1 MVTAMK
7 IVELDIKLPY
17 EKRGKVLIKIL
28 NMVRGRLKD
37 IHFLPPTS
45 KGVSEIRM
53 EVAEENV
60 QKLLADIKKIV
71 REGKV
76 SFKVLSEA

>member
-1 MVTAMK
+1 
-7 IVELDIKLPY
+7 
-17 EKRGKVLIKIL
+17 
-28 NMVRGRLKD
+28 
-37 IHFLPPTS
+37 
-45 KGVSEIRM
+45 M

-71 REGKV
+71 RDGKV